1 MIKLKDLLFE
11 IESKKLIVYHGTGK
25 SFNRF
30 NLKKTTQGIIWFT
43 SDKDKI
49 LKGEVGAESSGYI
62 LTCEVTINNP
72 AGWDEYEK
80 YYLAQLSSMGYDGA
94 KLDGL
99 DGFDCFVFNPN
110 QVKILKSEKIS
121 NLVNEGGD
129 GEDMIIKLRAFV
141 SADQAERNEYKNF
154 VSTKAHGDYT
164 RGAKLWAAKKKRPA
178 NDVFGDLARQ
188 QKFMK
193 MTFNFDKF
201 ADQDWDDYWM
211 MAQHC
216 DHDRSFQ
223 QKALDIIKQ
232 YLGDSHSHYKYLS
245 DRISCGLKGTQKY
258 STQDGCDKDVKSE
271 NIGNVVHEDAE
282 DYMGSHK
289 APDKTRGAP
298 LHDLT
303 QIYPD
308 DIYSDKASRYYGDMG
323 GDVNDKDSVRLMQ
336 AYRNKPDATVKIYRA
351 VPIDKKEISIN
362 AGDWVTLNKN
372 YAIQHGRSTLYSKY
386 KIVSKIV
393 AARTLFTDANS
404 IHEFG
409 YDPMA

>member
-1 MIKLKDLLFE
+1 MIKLKDLLVE
-11 IESKKLIVYHGTGK
+11 IESKKLLVYHGTGK

-30 NLKKTTQGIIWFT
+30 DLKKTTQGIIWFT
-43 SDKDKI
+43 SDRDNI
-49 LKGEVGAESSGYI
+49 LKGEVGAESGGYI

-72 AGWDEYEK
+72 AGWDEYDK
-80 YYLAQLSSMGYDGA
+80 YALAQLSSMGYDGA
-94 KLDGL
+94 ILTES

-154 VSTKAHGDYT
+154 VSTKADGDYT
-164 RGAKLWAAKKKRPA
+164 LGAKLWAAKKKRPA

-201 ADQDWDDYWM
+201 TDQDWDNYWM
-211 MAQHC
+211 MSQHC
-216 DHDRSFQ
+216 DHDRPFQ

-258 STQDGCDKDVKSE
+258 RTQDGCDKDEKISNLVKESS
-271 NIGNVVHEDAE
+271 E

-289 APDKTRGAP
+289 APDKMRGTP

-303 QIYPD
+303 GVYPD
-308 DIYSDKASRYYGDMG
+308 DIYSNNAARYYGDEG
-323 GDVNDKDSVRLMQ
+323 GDANDVASARLMQ
-336 AYRNKPDATVKIYRA
+336 AYRDKPNAMVKIYRA
-351 VPIDKKEISIN
+351 VPDTNKEAIAIN
-362 AGDWVTLNKN
+362 PGDWVTLNKN
-372 YAIQHGRSTLYSKY
+372 YAIHHGKTSLRGKY
-386 KIVSKIV
+386 KILDKSV
-393 AARTLFTDANS
+393 AVKTLYTDANS

-409 YDPMA
+409 YDPH

>member
-1 MIKLKDLLFE
+1 MIKLKDLLVE
-11 IESKKLIVYHGTGK
+11 IESKKLRVYHGTGK

-30 NLKKTTQGIIWFT
+30 DRKKTTQGIIWFT
-43 SDKDKI
+43 SDRDNI

-72 AGWDEYEK
+72 AGWDEYDK
-80 YYLAQLSSMGYDGA
+80 YALAQLSSMGYDGVI
-94 KLDGL
+94 LTES

-154 VSTKAHGDYT
+154 VSTKADGDYT
-164 RGAKLWAAKKKRPA
+164 LGAKLWAAKKKRPA

-201 ADQDWDDYWM
+201 TDQDWDNYWM
-211 MAQHC
+211 MSQHC
-216 DHDRSFQ
+216 DHDRPFQ

-258 STQDGCDKDVKSE
+258 STQDGCDKDVKIEKIS
-271 NIGNVVHEDAE
+271 NLVNEDAE

-308 DIYSDKASRYYGDMG
+308 DIYSDKAGRYYGDMG
-323 GDVNDKDSVRLMQ
+323 GDANDMVSVRLMQ
-336 AYRNKPDATVKIYRA
+336 TYRNKPNTMVKIYRA

-372 YAIQHGRSTLYSKY
+372 YAIQHGGSTLYGKY

-393 AARTLFTDANS
+393 PVRTLYTDANS

-409 YDPMA
+409 YDPS

>member
-1 MIKLKDLLFE
+1 MIKLKDLLVE
-11 IESKKLIVYHGTGK
+11 IESKKILVYHGTGK

-30 NLKKTTQGIIWFT
+30 DLKKTTQGIIWFT
-43 SDKDKI
+43 SDKDNI
-49 LKGEVGAESSGYI
+49 LKGEVGAESSGYV

-72 AGWDEYEK
+72 AGWDEYDK
-80 YYLAQLSSMGYDGA
+80 YMLAQLSSMGYDGA
-94 KLDGL
+94 ILTES
-99 DGFDCFVFNPN
+99 DGFVCFVFSAK

-121 NLVNEGGD
+121 NLVN
-129 GEDMIIKLRAFV
+129 
-141 SADQAERNEYKNF
+141 
-154 VSTKAHGDYT
+154 
-164 RGAKLWAAKKKRPA
+164 
-178 NDVFGDLARQ
+178 
-188 QKFMK
+188 
-193 MTFNFDKF
+193 
-201 ADQDWDDYWM
+201 
-211 MAQHC
+211 
-216 DHDRSFQ
+216 
-223 QKALDIIKQ
+223 
-232 YLGDSHSHYKYLS
+232 
-245 DRISCGLKGTQKY
+245 
-258 STQDGCDKDVKSE
+258 
-271 NIGNVVHEDAE
+271 EDAE

-308 DIYSDKASRYYGDMG
+308 DIYSDKSSRYYGDMG

-351 VPIDKKEISIN
+351 VPIDKKDISIN

-372 YAIQHGRSTLYSKY
+372 YAIQHGRSTLYGKY